1 MELYEEV
8 KNLEKQIDTIGSI
21 EELREVLKKKDLKL
35 IVVILSKSPAYL
47 ENSFSC
53 LEWDINQGQVSKVLN
68 LGLRVRI
75 SKISDEA
82 QALETIRYEQLCVK
96 ETNWEDL
103 DSLFEILKRG
113 MKQCLRNIDK

>member
-8 KNLEKQIDTIGSI
+8 KNLEKQINTIASI

-47 ENSFSC
+47 EKSFSC

-75 SKISDEA
+75 SKISDET